1 MVSMATDSDF
11 YIIAW
16 QQSARIVGDS
26 CMYIDRCECMKINVL
41 SATAQLLKDKLINS
55 N

>member
-26 CMYIDRCECMKINVL
+26 CMYIDRCEYSEQPSTTRFHI
-41 SATAQLLKDKLINS
+41 SW
-55 N
+55 